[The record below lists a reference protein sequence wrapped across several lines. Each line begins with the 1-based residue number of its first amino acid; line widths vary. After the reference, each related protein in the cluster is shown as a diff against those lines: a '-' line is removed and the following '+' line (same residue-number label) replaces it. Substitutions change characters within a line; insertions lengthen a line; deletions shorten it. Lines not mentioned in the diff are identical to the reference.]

1 MSFTSV
7 IFLILLF
14 PLFFVGYFIKK
25 EYQNIFILIL
35 SVLFYFWCGLKFLIL
50 ITLSATCAYLFGLIL
65 GKLKKVTARRSVLA
79 AAVMLHV
86 GVLFYYKYLFD
97 LFPDL
102 LNVLNWEY
110 PALPLGISFYT
121 FSILSYILDVYWE
134 KCEAQKNILNV
145 YFYVLFF
152 PKVIQGPIMRYSDF
166 EAQLYNR
173 KTDACALNAG
183 LERFI
188 KGMAKKVLIADRI
201 QPVVS
206 YSFGAVGEIGTIPAW
221 LGLLAYLI
229 QLYYDFSG
237 YSDMAIGLGKM
248 MGFTLPENF
257 EHPYLSGSVGE
268 YWRRWH
274 ISLGEWFRDYI
285 YTPVLRIL
293 LEKKTFG
300 KFKNQMMCCDLL
312 ALLCVWVLTG
322 IWHGSGSKY
331 FAWGMWYF
339 VFIAFERI
347 RDNYRKK
354 RRKMKKIKG
363 KKNTPFQRIADRLVA
378 IIAVVFGQVIFR
390 AESLSGVMEY
400 WKRML
405 VWDKRDGLLFVS
417 LFDHYTIFIMIL
429 GVIFFFPVY
438 DKVKEKLVG
447 NSPYALIFY
456 RIGLLL
462 LGLISFY
469 YAVSA
474 GYSAFLYEVF

>member
-7 IFLILLF
+7 VFLIIFF
-14 PLFFVGYFIKK
+14 PIFIMGYFLKK
-25 EYQNIFILIL
+25 EYRNVFLCIL
-35 SVLFYFWCGLKFLIL
+35 SVLFYLWCGLKFLIL
-50 ITLSATCAYLFGLIL
+50 MLLSATCAYIFGLLIE
-65 GKLKKVTARRSVLA
+65 KAKSVLFKRSILTL
-79 AAVMLHV
+79 AVLLHV
-86 GVLFYYKYLFD
+86 GVLFFYKYLFD

-102 LNVLNWEY
+102 LNMES
-110 PALPLGISFYT
+110 PALPMGISFYT

-134 KCEAQKNILNV
+134 KCKAQRNLLNV
-145 YFYVLFF
+145 WFYVLFF

-166 EAQLYNR
+166 EAQLYDRN
-173 KTDACALNAG
+173 TDIDTLNAG
-183 LERFI
+183 FERFI
-188 KGMAKKVLIADRI
+188 KGMAKKVFIADRI
-201 QPVVS
+201 QPVVA
-206 YSFGAVGEIGTIPAW
+206 YSFQSIGEVGTIPAW
-221 LGLLAYLI
+221 IGLLAYLI

-257 EHPYLSGSVGE
+257 DHPYLSGSVGE

-293 LEKKTFG
+293 LEKKLFI
-300 KFKNQMMCCDLL
+300 KSKNQMMICDLM
-312 ALLCVWVLTG
+312 ALLAVWVLTG
-322 IWHGSGSKY
+322 IWHGSGVKF

-339 VFIAFERI
+339 AFIAIERI

-354 RRKMKKIKG
+354 RRKLKKIKG
-363 KKNTPFQRIADRLVA
+363 KKNTPLQNAADRLLA

-390 AESLSGVMEY
+390 ADSLAGAVEY

-405 VWDKRDGLLFVS
+405 IWDKRDGFLFVS
-417 LFDHYTIFIMIL
+417 LFDHYTIFIMII

-438 DKVKEKLVG
+438 EKVKEKLIKDRTIGV
-447 NSPYALIFY
+447 LLY
-456 RIGLLL
+456 RIGLLCFA
-462 LGLISFY
+462 LIAFY
-469 YAVSA
+469 FAISA